1 MFATFASVPASTPT
15 EVLDA
20 LEQFIG
26 QIHCG
31 AQNAGLETL
40 IDVDLSF
47 SQAKSLFVL
56 SQSPTSIPIHELAES
71 LRLSVGATGRNVEQ
85 LVKHGFVD
93 RQEDDSD
100 RRIKRIS
107 LTAAGHDL
115 IAGFRAQQRQSALEF
130 VQSLPQEDRDRLLG
144 ALVPIIDRFAAPSQS
159 DLPDHPGRR
168 PSVAVP
174 PSTRAQEQLV

>member
-1 MFATFASVPASTPT
+1 V
-15 EVLDA
+15 VLDA
-20 LEQFIG
+20 LERFFG
-26 QIHCG
+26 QMHCG

-56 SQSPTSIPIHELAES
+56 SQSPTAIPIHELAES

-85 LVKHGFVD
+85 LVRHGFVD
-93 RQEDDSD
+93 RLEDESD

-115 IAGFRAQQRQSALEF
+115 IAGFRAHQRQNALEL
-130 VQSLPQEDRDRLLG
+130 VQSLPQEDRDRLLA
-144 ALVPIIDRFAAPSQS
+144 ALRPIIDRFESPLPEQLGGHPSAAVQPSIG
-159 DLPDHPGRR
+159 P
-168 PSVAVP
+168 PSIGP
-174 PSTRAQEQLV
+174 PSTSQLQEQLV